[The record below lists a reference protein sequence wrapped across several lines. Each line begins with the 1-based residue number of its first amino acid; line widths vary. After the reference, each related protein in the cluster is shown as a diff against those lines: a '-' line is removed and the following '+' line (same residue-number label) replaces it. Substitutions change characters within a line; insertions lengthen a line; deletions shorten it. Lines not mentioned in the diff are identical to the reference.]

1 MAAVMTSRIPFAFD
15 IDWSADPQSVV
26 AAVAAKGERLET
38 PCGDETMVW
47 HRWAGPDNSSA
58 GKPPVVLFHGGW
70 GSWTHWIKAIPALA
84 ARTTVLAGDIPGMGD
99 SASIGRPTTIDPL
112 VPVIA
117 AGIDD
122 LLGAEAPFDIAGF
135 SFGGVAGAH
144 TAAHFAERCRSYTAV
159 GAAGFGPLHY
169 IVQGIQVPDPRLPDS
184 EIDAVHRNNLK
195 LLMLAHEASI
205 DPLAVHIHRTNI
217 ERGRLR
223 SRRISVSAALIEA
236 LPRIR
241 ARIGGIW
248 GDLDITGG
256 GMQDIEERRELFR
269 QRQPDCLFDII
280 PGAGHWVM
288 YEAPEKFVATFLR
301 HLGHYDAMDND

>member
-1 MAAVMTSRIPFAFD
+1 MAAAMTSHTPLAFD
-15 IDWSADPQSVV
+15 IDWNADPRAVI
-26 AAVAAKGERLET
+26 AAVANHGERLET
-38 PCGDETMVW
+38 PCGDGTMVW
-47 HRWAGPDNSSA
+47 HRWSGPTD
-58 GKPPVVLFHGGW
+58 KPPLVLLHGGW

-99 SASIGRPTTIDPL
+99 SAAIGRPLTIDPL

-117 AGIDD
+117 AGINE
-122 LLGAEAPFDIAGF
+122 LLGPNAPFDIAGF
-135 SFGGVAGAH
+135 SFGGVASAH
-144 TAAHFAERCRSYTAV
+144 TAAHFTTRCRSFTAV

-169 IVQGIQVPDPRLPDS
+169 IVQGIQVPDPRLADA

-205 DPLAVHIHRTNI
+205 DPLAVHIHRANI

-223 SRRISVSAALIEA
+223 SRRISVSDALIQA
-236 LPRIR
+236 LPRIQ

-256 GMQDIEERRELFR
+256 GIEDIHERRDLFR
-269 QRQPDCLFDII
+269 TQQPDCLFDII
-280 PGAGHWVM
+280 AGAGHWVM
-288 YEAPEKFVATFLR
+288 YEAPEKFVATFVQ
-301 HLGHYDAMDND
+301 HLGHYDTEDQG